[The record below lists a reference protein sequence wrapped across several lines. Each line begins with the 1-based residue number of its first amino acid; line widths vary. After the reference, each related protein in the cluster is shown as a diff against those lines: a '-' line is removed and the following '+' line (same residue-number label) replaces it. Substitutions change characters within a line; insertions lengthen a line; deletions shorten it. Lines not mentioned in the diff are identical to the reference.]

1 MALLIKEILSKSGLI
16 NGIHEDLNANIIL
29 NGEIVELSS
38 LKIRKKEKMLSH
50 NTSINYCT
58 RDSNQCN
65 KAIKRN
71 MGIRK
76 EVQWYIFAD
85 NIVV

>member
-1 MALLIKEILSKSGLI
+1 MTPLIKEIFSKSVLI
-16 NGIHEDLNANIIL
+16 NGIHENLNANIIL
-29 NGEIVELSS
+29 NGKIVGLVF
-38 LKIRKKEKMLSH
+38 LKIKKKGKCSH
-50 NTSINYCT
+50 TTSINYYT

-76 EVQWYIFAD
+76 EVKWYSFVEYI
-85 NIVV
+85 IV